1 VPPWCILSLPRY
13 HSAMATT
20 QEILTAAREVG
31 KLIASHDSARKVEA
45 AMAKLQNDVE
55 AQRVLNDYN
64 RHLQKLGEKEQAGKP
79 IEVAEKQQ
87 LEKLQNAVIRNP
99 VLRDFQM
106 AQMDYLD
113 LMRKVDEA
121 MAGAPEQQPSGI
133 AQAPAGAVPGA
144 PVFVDPAKKLS

>member
-1 VPPWCILSLPRY
+1 
-13 HSAMATT
+13 MATT
-20 QEILTAAREVG
+20 QEILSAAREVG
-31 KLIASHDSARKVEA
+31 KLIASHDIARKLES
-45 AMAKLQNDVE
+45 AMSRLQGDVE

-64 RHLQKLGEKEQAGKP
+64 RHLQKLSEKEQSGKP
-79 IEVAEKQQ
+79 IEVSDKQQ

-99 VLRDFQM
+99 LLRDFQM

-121 MAGAPEQQPSGI
+121 MAGQPEQQAAGI
-133 AQAPAGAVPGA
+133 AQAPAGAA

>member
-1 VPPWCILSLPRY
+1 
-13 HSAMATT
+13 MATT

-121 MAGAPEQQPSGI
+121 MAGQPEQQPAGI
-133 AQAPAGAVPGA
+133 AQAPAGGA

>member
-1 VPPWCILSLPRY
+1 
-13 HSAMATT
+13 MATT
-20 QEILTAAREVG
+20 QEILSAAREVG
-31 KLIASHDSARKVEA
+31 KLIASHDIARKLES
-45 AMAKLQNDVE
+45 AMSRLQGDVE

-64 RHLQKLGEKEQAGKP
+64 RHLQKLGEKEQSGKP
-79 IEVAEKQQ
+79 IEVSDKQQ

-99 VLRDFQM
+99 LLRDFQM

-121 MAGAPEQQPSGI
+121 MAGQPEQQASGI
-133 AQAPAGAVPGA
+133 AQAPTGAA